1 MRFKW
6 KKKNEE
12 NDTEQDKND
21 TLSKEDLSKEENNL
35 DEMNVSDSD
44 NILELKQSLEEA
56 IDQKQRALAEAENT
70 RRRSSIDVEQSK
82 KYGHI
87 SFARD
92 LLEIYDNLERAIKS
106 APSKNEELSD
116 EIKNFI
122 IGIEMTLEQIK
133 QVFNNNSITQID
145 PINEK
150 FDYNFHQAMFENETD
165 SVEPGTVIE
174 VMQTGWMLHDR
185 LLRPAM
191 VGVSKKKIK

>member
-1 MRFKW
+1 MT
-6 KKKNEE
+6 KKNEGKDVNQDSLSE
-12 NDTEQDKND
+12 EDNISNETNNNDT
-21 TLSKEDLSKEENNL
+21 
-35 DEMNVSDSD
+35 D
-44 NILELKQSLEEA
+44 NILNLKESLEEA

-70 RRRSSIDVEQSK
+70 RRRAQKDIEQSK

-106 APSKNEELSD
+106 VPSKKDELSD
-116 EIKNFI
+116 EIKNFV
-122 IGIEMTLEQIK
+122 IGVEMTLEQIK
-133 QVFNNNSITQID
+133 QVFNNNSITPID

-165 SVEPGTVIE
+165 SVEPGVVIE
-174 VMQTGWMLHDR
+174 VMQTGWLLHDR

-191 VGVSKKKIK
+191 VGVSKKKIQ

>member
-1 MRFKW
+1 MIEKS
-6 KKKNEE
+6 EE
-12 NDTEQDKND
+12 NDTDQDKSD
-21 TLSKEDLSKEENNL
+21 VLSEEENNL

-44 NILELKQSLEEA
+44 NILELKKSLEEA

-70 RRRSSIDVEQSK
+70 RRRSSKDVEQSK

-106 APSKNEELSD
+106 APSKKEELSD

-122 IGIEMTLEQIK
+122 VGIEMTLEQIK

-191 VGVSKKKIK
+191 VGVSKKK

>member
-1 MRFKW
+1 M

-116 EIKNFI
+116 EIENFI

>member
-1 MRFKW
+1 M

-106 APSKNEELSD
+106 APSKKEELSD

-122 IGIEMTLEQIK
+122 VGIEMTLEQIK